1 MSMDDA
7 LKKRLIGAAVL
18 VAVGVIFIP
27 MILDGPPDLGT
38 ETATLEIPP
47 RPNRPVHTRVLPLE
61 PAAGTQSD
69 QQTDS
74 RPVQDQTP
82 APTDTQTP
90 GTNSGPTPAPTQ
102 DTPTEAVA
110 GDLTTWWVVQVGS
123 FKEEENAVAFRNR
136 FREAGYTAFVES
148 VNEDDEQRY
157 RVRLGPEQDRARA
170 EAVRNDIKEKFDV
183 DGLVLTDSP

>member
-1 MSMDDA
+1 MGMDDA
-7 LKKRLIGAAVL
+7 LKQRLIGAAVL

-38 ETATLEIPP
+38 ETAALEIPP

-61 PAAGTQSD
+61 PAVGTQTD

-74 RPVQDQTP
+74 RPAEGQTP
-82 APTDTQTP
+82 APTDPQTL
-90 GTNSGPTPAPTQ
+90 GTNSGPTQDMPT
-102 DTPTEAVA
+102 DAVA

-136 FREAGYTAFVES
+136 FREAGYTAFVEPVS
-148 VNEDDEQRY
+148 EGDEPRY

-183 DGLVLTDSP
+183 DGLVLTDSS